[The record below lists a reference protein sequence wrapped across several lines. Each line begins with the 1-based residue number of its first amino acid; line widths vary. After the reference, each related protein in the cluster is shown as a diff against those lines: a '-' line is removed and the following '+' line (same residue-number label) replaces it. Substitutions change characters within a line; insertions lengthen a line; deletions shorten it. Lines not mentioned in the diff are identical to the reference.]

1 MQELRDRYRKSDVL
15 LVDDIQFL
23 AGKDASLEE
32 FYHTFNEIYQL
43 QSQIVLVS
51 DRDPNEIKDI
61 PDRLISRFQGGLMV
75 MISPPD
81 FETRIAIAKQKSQEL
96 GLSLSEP
103 ILQFIAE
110 QATANVREIH
120 GLVHQVQ
127 SYQNYQPQPINVA
140 MLKSLLGAH
149 EENTKPKRK
158 ITPDL
163 ILELLTKQFDTSI
176 KDLCGKRRKREI
188 VIPRQITMFL
198 LRNELGLNLEEIGDM
213 LGGRDHT
220 TIIHGCDRIKQ
231 LTEGS
236 EQPAVASHIS
246 SIRRELYS

>member
-110 QATANVREIH
+110 QATANVR
-120 GLVHQVQ
+120 
-127 SYQNYQPQPINVA
+127 
-140 MLKSLLGAH
+140 
-149 EENTKPKRK
+149 NTWTCASSTVISKLPTATNKR
-158 ITPDL
+158 
-163 ILELLTKQFDTSI
+163 
-176 KDLCGKRRKREI
+176 CY
-188 VIPRQITMFL
+188 
-198 LRNELGLNLEEIGDM
+198 
-213 LGGRDHT
+213 
-220 TIIHGCDRIKQ
+220 
-231 LTEGS
+231 
-236 EQPAVASHIS
+236 A
-246 SIRRELYS
+246 